1 MFFVLLV
8 KWSGGGI
15 GIHAAFKPQSIWL
28 WVRVPPGLQ
37 NTPKLGSETSPN
49 SEVKKI
55 KKYFTKCLV
64 DQE

>member
-1 MFFVLLV
+1 MV
-8 KWSGGGI
+8 KWFGGEI

-37 NTPKLGSETSPN
+37 NTSKLGSETRPN

-55 KKYFTKCLV
+55 KNILQSIWQIKSDYISL
-64 DQE
+64 